1 MCYIGVHATALKTIA
16 MIVNSKRDILN
27 VVQGNPIHLREYSFD
42 ENYTALNELLI
53 ELTKGSGHPPI
64 SELTCKHICIS
75 CSSVRSDLDRLE
87 IIKILIALGF
97 QSIPNI
103 ITGDGAVAL
112 AGGSLVDEG
121 IAITVGSGSTVYG
134 IDSSDNE
141 FLVGGWSTLIGED
154 PGGYEIARRAL
165 TSIIRAYDG
174 RGIECNILRNLV
186 LERCGVKSIEE
197 LVSMLVTVRSVG
209 YSAKIAEIV
218 LAVIKAAEVMNDSVA
233 QDILD
238 DICEELFNGF
248 CVVRKKL
255 QWQAKPIKVVLEG
268 GIIENSLYLRNK
280 LEKVIQQSSNDT
292 EIGLAI
298 FRPVVG
304 ATLFA
309 LSDNLKVPKL
319 PKNPLLIKVSIAEFL
334 QRQSDLMMPFY
345 RNLLLA
351 PGSDNI

>member
-1 MCYIGVHATALKTIA
+1 
-16 MIVNSKRDILN
+16 
-27 VVQGNPIHLREYSFD
+27 
-42 ENYTALNELLI
+42 
-53 ELTKGSGHPPI
+53 
-64 SELTCKHICIS
+64 
-75 CSSVRSDLDRLE
+75 
-87 IIKILIALGF
+87 
-97 QSIPNI
+97 
-103 ITGDGAVAL
+103 
-112 AGGSLVDEG
+112 
-121 IAITVGSGSTVYG
+121 
-134 IDSSDNE
+134 
-141 FLVGGWSTLIGED
+141 
-154 PGGYEIARRAL
+154 
-165 TSIIRAYDG
+165 
-174 RGIECNILRNLV
+174 
-186 LERCGVKSIEE
+186 
-197 LVSMLVTVRSVG
+197 
-209 YSAKIAEIV
+209 
-218 LAVIKAAEVMNDSVA
+218 MNDSVA